1 MFHPSQQALKKIM
14 LKDLLSV
21 YPQLQGIRG
30 EVAWGGYMGYARH
43 KMPQLGQLKPGATY
57 IYEKADGI
65 TYAREFGAPHND
77 RFEIGRDYQ
86 RFLKDVERWLGVKIE
101 YAINSKFPD

>member
-1 MFHPSQQALKKIM
+1 
-14 LKDLLSV
+14 
-21 YPQLQGIRG
+21 
-30 EVAWGGYMGYARH
+30 MGS
-43 KMPQLGQLKPGATY
+43 LKPDATY

-86 RFLKDVERWLGVKIE
+86 RFLKDELRLWEDIVREGRTNEVLQSALDRVKLV
-101 YAINSKFPD
+101 YHLSKDHGKE

>member
-1 MFHPSQQALKKIM
+1 
-14 LKDLLSV
+14 
-21 YPQLQGIRG
+21 
-30 EVAWGGYMGYARH
+30 MGS
-43 KMPQLGQLKPGATY
+43 LKPDATY

-86 RFLKDVERWLGVKIE
+86 RFLKDELRLWEDIVREGRTNQALQSALDRAKIV
-101 YAINSKFPD
+101 YHLSKDNGKK